1 MIYISYHNKSNKT
14 THKRLMERNNVA
26 LHKLLQKRDNIIK
39 YNNSLKAP
47 YEYFKKLNILPLN
60 IVEGELDKYF
70 GFDELLFEDFKDYN
84 FIGNKTYVCEYTN
97 VTFDLD
103 CPIFYENLY
112 NTVRRFYNYNDAK
125 IEYCE
130 SKNIPQELITLYNF
144 REYYSDITELWKI
157 VSENIKNDFKYDL
170 IYNYDSNISSL
181 NKTIDELQNKQKR
194 YNKNQKYL
202 IPVDKIPPYSQLE
215 LEGEYNHSQDYH
227 NIVIIKV
234 CNKIIK
240 HIQIGNDTLIPLQQ
254 LLDFYR
260 LKQVKKDMLLW
271 YMENNSYKVKNY
283 QRNKY
288 YIYQNGEVKLE
299 D

>member
-1 MIYISYHNKSNKT
+1 
-14 THKRLMERNNVA
+14 MERNNVA

-70 GFDELLFEDFKDYN
+70 TFNELLFEDFKDYN

-103 CPIFYENLY
+103 CPKFYENLY

-157 VSENIKNDFKYDL
+157 VSENIKNEFKGDL
-170 IYNYDSNISSL
+170 IYNYNTNIKNL
-181 NKTIDELQNKQKR
+181 NNTIEELANKQKG
-194 YNKNQKYL
+194 YIKAQKYL
-202 IPVDKIPPYSQLE
+202 IPVDKLPPNSLLE
-215 LEGEYNHSQDYH
+215 IEYNINS
-227 NIVIIKV
+227 IINEYNGIIILKV

-240 HIQIGNDTLIPLQQ
+240 YMEEQYGYDTIEEQ
-254 LLDFYR
+254 LNSLTKKLR
-260 LKQVKKDMLLW
+260 QVKKQDL
-271 YMENNSYKVKNY
+271 
-283 QRNKY
+283 
-288 YIYQNGEVKLE
+288 
-299 D
+299 